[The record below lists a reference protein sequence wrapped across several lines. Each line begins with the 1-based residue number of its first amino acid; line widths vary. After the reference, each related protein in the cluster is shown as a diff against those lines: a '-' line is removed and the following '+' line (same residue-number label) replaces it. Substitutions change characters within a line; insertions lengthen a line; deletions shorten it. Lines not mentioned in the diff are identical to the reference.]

1 MDMTKKSSD
10 RICLVS
16 DIHSNLEAFEKVL
29 ESVTKFDCPILCLG
43 DIVGYGANPNECI
56 ELVKGHGIRSVLGN
70 HDAAA
75 IGEIDTAWFN
85 DRARYSAEWT
95 ANQLTEESRLFL
107 EGLKTE
113 MRFGRA
119 LLVHGSPMDPISE
132 YVSNTHIADEV
143 FHFVGD
149 DLIIVGHTHVPCS
162 FADAPE
168 EIIATDYV
176 HGGTFKISSRC
187 ILNPG
192 SVGQPR
198 DANPMASY
206 GVLDFSE
213 LEFSVFRTYYD
224 VKKASRKI
232 LSAGLPESLASRLFE
247 GH

>member
-1 MDMTKKSSD
+1 MKSITK
-10 RICLVS
+10 L
-16 DIHSNLEAFEKVL
+16 
-29 ESVTKFDCPILCLG
+29 DCPILCLG

-56 ELVKGHGIRSVLGN
+56 KLVMEHGIRSVLGN

-75 IGEIDTAWFN
+75 IGKIDMTWFN

-107 EGLKTE
+107 GGLKTE

-132 YVSNTHIADEV
+132 YVSNTYVADEV
-143 FHFVGD
+143 FHFVED
-149 DLIIVGHTHVPCS
+149 DLIIVGHTHVPLS
-162 FADAPE
+162 FADSKE
-168 EIIATDYV
+168 GIIARDYI
-176 HGGTFKISSRC
+176 HGGSLKIASRC

-198 DANPMASY
+198 DGNPMASY
-206 GVLDFSE
+206 AILDLRE
-213 LEFSVFRTYYD
+213 MEFSVFRTYYD

-232 LSAGLPESLASRLFE
+232 LSAGLPESLAERLFE
-247 GH
+247 GR